1 MVERRQVLKGFN
13 NREPWKSRCS
23 KIMVRVHLQTE
34 YMKHKRITYGLIQNK
49 MNRSQKI
56 ALTKETIKQYI
67 RRKNIY
73 LNIPVHI
80 HNINDFTCIHNKT
93 VHLQLLPAPLI
104 IGTAGRGT
112 CGLPLIGDIVLDIQH
127 TVSVCAS
134 RVGPSYSQR
143 QALVQQHRVDNRPT
157 INGQLGQFTIVR
169 SSVHK
174 PQGIMPGRIGSWQPF
189 KGM

>member
-1 MVERRQVLKGFN
+1 
-13 NREPWKSRCS
+13 
-23 KIMVRVHLQTE
+23 
-34 YMKHKRITYGLIQNK
+34 MKHKRITYGLIQNK

-134 RVGPSYSQR
+134 RVGPSYRQR

-157 INGQLGQFTIVR
+157 ISGQLGQFTIVR